1 MEKKYLSVSDID
13 CYKTAFKLS
22 NQVWDIVNSW
32 SNFEKDTIGRQLVR
46 SIDSISAN
54 IAEGFGRFTKKDKI
68 RFYQISKGSLQ
79 ESMDWLNKT
88 RVRKIIT
95 IEEFDRINGS
105 LNDLSKQIN
114 QLIKYTNIALKD

>member
-88 RVRKIIT
+88 KVRKIIT

>member
-105 LNDLSKQIN
+105 LNDLPKQIN